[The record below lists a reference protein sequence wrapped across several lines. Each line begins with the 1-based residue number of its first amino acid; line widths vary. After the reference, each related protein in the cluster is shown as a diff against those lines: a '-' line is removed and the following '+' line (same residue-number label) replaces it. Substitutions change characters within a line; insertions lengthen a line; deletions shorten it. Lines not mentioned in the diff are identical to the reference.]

1 MRKKRR
7 ITVWGRGSWGIED
20 VWLKAGEYYYYPKV
34 LGKQE
39 SVDFFRTITIP
50 SAWTSEA
57 EGQVLSVEIQAE
69 AVQAA
74 NVTPDFTAEAP
85 WGEELEIE
93 QCVHEADNTVSR
105 FSQQSFSPFRT
116 KEQRGI

>member
-1 MRKKRR
+1 MGESRR
-7 ITVWGRGSWGIED
+7 LAE
-20 VWLKAGEYYYYPKV
+20 AGEYYYYPKV

-85 WGEELEIE
+85 WGEERKL
-93 QCVHEADNTVSR
+93 NSVSTRRIIPFRR
-105 FSQQSFSPFRT
+105 FRSRASSPFRT